1 MDTLERPKLCFADAG
16 YEEYA
21 GEIEAEL
28 GEKYALIEH
37 AKAVYDWAVL
47 ADILQNYS
55 SLSEAKVALYEKHK
69 KDLKKL
75 VRENLSR
82 EEYQRLFAK
91 RMKKL
96 IIMRI
101 SRHQNN
107 VVRKTF
113 TVI

>member
-69 KDLKKL
+69 KDLKDLKKL
-75 VRENLSR
+75 VRENT
-82 EEYQRLFAK
+82 FK
-91 RMKKL
+91 G
-96 IIMRI
+96 RI
-101 SRHQNN
+101 SET
-107 VVRKTF
+107 VCKKGRKN
-113 TVI
+113 

>member
-1 MDTLERPKLCFADAG
+1 M
-16 YEEYA
+16 
-21 GEIEAEL
+21 
-28 GEKYALIEH
+28 
-37 AKAVYDWAVL
+37 YDWAVL

-69 KDLKKL
+69 KDLKDLKKL

-91 RMKKL
+91 KDEKANYYAY
-96 IIMRI
+96 IKAP
-101 SRHQNN
+101 NN

>member
-1 MDTLERPKLCFADAG
+1 MITGGTAKLGNLFGEKQMDTLERPKLCFADAG

-28 GEKYALIEH
+28 GEKYVLIEH

-69 KDLKKL
+69 K
-75 VRENLSR
+75 ENSNIKSYFFR
-82 EEYQRLFAK
+82 
-91 RMKKL
+91 
-96 IIMRI
+96 
-101 SRHQNN
+101 
-107 VVRKTF
+107 VW
-113 TVI
+113 